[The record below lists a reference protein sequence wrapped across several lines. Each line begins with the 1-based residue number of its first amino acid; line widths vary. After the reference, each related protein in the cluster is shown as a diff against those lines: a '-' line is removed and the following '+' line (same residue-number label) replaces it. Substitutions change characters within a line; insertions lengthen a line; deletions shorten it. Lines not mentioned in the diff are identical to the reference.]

1 MNKIEQAYGVMLK
14 TRDQLIGEIAAAG
27 QAGGTG
33 RAQNYAPVLAYVCKC
48 IAELQSLMAPQIT
61 AESTSENQ
69 YTAGDMASASADGFR
84 AGQAAQPSFADKMK
98 AARAA
103 KKATKPE

>member
-1 MNKIEQAYGVMLK
+1 MTKTEQAYEVMLK

-33 RAQNYAPVLAYVCKC
+33 RAQNYAPVLAHVCKC
-48 IAELQSLMAPQIT
+48 IAELQSLMMEPAVEKLFSQLPTAPAQG
-61 AESTSENQ
+61 AP
-69 YTAGDMASASADGFR
+69 ADV
-84 AGQAAQPSFADKMK
+84 QPSFAEKMK

-103 KKATKPE
+103 KKAQA

>member
-1 MNKIEQAYGVMLK
+1 MTKTEQAYEVMLK

-33 RAQNYAPVLAYVCKC
+33 RAQNYAPVLAHVCKC
-48 IAELQSLMAPQIT
+48 IAELQSLMVPVTEVAV
-61 AESTSENQ
+61 NQ
-69 YTAGDMASASADGFR
+69 E
-84 AGQAAQPSFADKMK
+84 PSFADKMK

-103 KKATKPE
+103 KKAQA